1 MATSNKTESCRVW
14 FITGASSGVGRA
26 IAVAAL
32 DRGDRVVAT
41 ARKPEAL
48 TELISHYPDRVLL
61 AELDVRR
68 EDEAQQATGEAV
80 AAFGGIDVV
89 VNSAGYGLFE
99 PVEKRQIS
107 RLEIYSTPTFLGCLT
122 CCAQRCRYFED
133 SVQVM

>member
-1 MATSNKTESCRVW
+1 M
-14 FITGASSGVGRA
+14 SGVVYHGR
-26 IAVAAL
+26 L
-32 DRGDRVVAT
+32 LGSRSGNSGRR
-41 ARKPEAL
+41 ARSWRPSSRHGSKPEAL
-48 TELISHYPDRVLL
+48 TELIAHYPDRVLL

-122 CCAQRCRYFED
+122 WCAQRCRYFED